1 LRHGYATLG
10 GERGVK
16 LSGGERAV
24 FGAGP
29 ALLSDAP
36 ILIYRRLFERQVAS
50 LTQAENA

>member
-1 LRHGYATLG
+1 
-10 GERGVK
+10 
-16 LSGGERAV
+16 V

-29 ALLSDAP
+29 ALLLSDAP